1 MDQYLTVMYG
11 AFPSL
16 IANIAVG
23 CFAVFSLLIVLGA
36 YALYKSGK
44 KK

>member
-1 MDQYLTVMYG
+1 MYG

-16 IANIAVG
+16 IVNIAVG